1 MARKQR
7 FRDDEDAAIDM
18 TPMLDIV
25 FIMLIF
31 FIVTTSFVKEAGIE
45 VLKPKASANN
55 MQQSKGNIFIAIKEN
70 GDIHMDKRQVD
81 VERIG
86 ANIESLL
93 AEQPTDSIIVQ
104 ADKNAK
110 HGVVVKVMD
119 AIKISVD
126 RKLNKEL
133 ADVLI
138 SELNMIC
145 DGLYS
150 LEIPQGIVTREGIFE
165 NPDVRYS
172 STLIVRINYHG
183 ENIDIKL
190 NGCDDE

>member
-119 AIKISVD
+119 AIKSAGQD
-126 RKLNKEL
+126 LK
-133 ADVLI
+133 
-138 SELNMIC
+138 
-145 DGLYS
+145 
-150 LEIPQGIVTREGIFE
+150 IVIAAE
-165 NPDVRYS
+165 
-172 STLIVRINYHG
+172 
-183 ENIDIKL
+183 KK
-190 NGCDDE
+190 